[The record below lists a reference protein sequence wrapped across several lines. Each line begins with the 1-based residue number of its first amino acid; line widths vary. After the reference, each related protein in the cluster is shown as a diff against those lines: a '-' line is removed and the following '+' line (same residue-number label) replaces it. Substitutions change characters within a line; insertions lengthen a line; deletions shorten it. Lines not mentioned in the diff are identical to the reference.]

1 MKDIPCP
8 HTAPPP
14 RPSAEQIANVQAAQ
28 AAAAQKRAAIDA
40 LTQQILGQGTTS
52 KWSGEGF
59 GSAAANAADMAKIL
73 SGIGITDIKQ
83 FGQVP
88 ELQKLEIGGYTYNG
102 KPAQK
107 NWDGQMMITSDKP
120 SGYDENGDVYYPRI
134 YLTPDQAAQVKPIYG
149 TYSTEYQ
156 YVNDESSNPV
166 TTFTPADQSRVVMNN
181 GVPSIPSGKLTYGN
195 KVTGQTVPNTYSER
209 QTGNA
214 WGGTFAGSGN
224 TGYRVQFDAQGNPYF
239 YTTGA
244 SSNDLANLLG
254 DNPILNVAANVG
266 AAAFGGPLGT
276 AALQA
281 LQGKDIGDIAK
292 AAALSY
298 AGGQVGN
305 AVTSGLTD
313 SLGSTASSVL
323 GNVAKQEIASGGK
336 ADPLQTLISGG
347 VGAGTSAALGNIDA
361 FNNLSPAAQ
370 SALSKIAS
378 SAIMNG
384 GNLTPGALTSAAN
397 SFLSNNATGVNGP
410 QASAFDAGS
419 MGNYGNFDA
428 DTSGYLGTLAQISN
442 AQQPESTQPQ
452 TLESNMGGYYD
463 EITGEW
469 VPDELGGLQGPLTNE
484 TSGTAN
490 MSDWT
495 VDPATG
501 QWKNTSTGEIYQSD
515 PWNPNAPAVPGS
527 SVLKSAGAT
536 STSVLDKI
544 KTLLGQKSTATAGL
558 TALPA
563 FIGALSALKGLTGGG
578 SGTSSSVPSLPKP
591 QQDTRSLPQWDWNKI
606 NAQASQQGL
615 NPSQYVARNMNQA
628 MTGELNQAPVQKAR
642 GGVLNRLATGNGSG
656 RDDTIDARLSDGEYV
671 MDAETVSLLGDGST
685 KDGARRLDE
694 MRAKIRQHK
703 GKSMARGKFSANAK
717 SPLAYLKDAA

>member
-1 MKDIPCP
+1 MAYDWKTNTYTVDNPVA
-8 HTAPPP
+8 TAVP
-14 RPSAEQIANVQAAQ
+14 AY
-28 AAAAQKRAAIDA
+28 DA

-52 KWSGEGF
+52 KWSGEGW

-83 FGQVP
+83 FGEVP
-88 ELQKLEIGGYTYNG
+88 KYQQLQSGGYKLGNDAVYQG
-102 KPAQK
+102 E
-107 NWDGQMMITSDKP
+107 DGTWLQRTPTGLYTDE
-120 SGYDENGDVYYPRI
+120 GY
-134 YLTPDQAAQVKPIYG
+134 PDYQTKTLSEAQVKDIKPVYG
-149 TYSTEYQ
+149 QFIDDAEWGRSFVPT
-156 YVNDESSNPV
+156 N
-166 TTFTPADQSRVVMNN
+166 QSDVVMVN
-181 GVPSIPSGKLTYGN
+181 GVPSIKTGTTYGN
-195 KVTGQTVPNTYSER
+195 KTTGQAVPNTYSER

-384 GNLTPGALTSAAN
+384 GNLTSGALTSAAN